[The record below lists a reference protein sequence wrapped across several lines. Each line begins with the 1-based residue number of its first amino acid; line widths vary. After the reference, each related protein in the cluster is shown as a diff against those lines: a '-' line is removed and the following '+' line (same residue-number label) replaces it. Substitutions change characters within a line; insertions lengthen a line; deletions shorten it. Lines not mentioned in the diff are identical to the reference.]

1 MAYMN
6 QEKKKE
12 IAKLLKE
19 KLKGRDIKYTL
30 GVDNHST
37 IIMNINSGSV
47 DFIKNY
53 NESKTDDQRVMN
65 GYEVEAKDYI
75 NVNEYYIND
84 YFTGDALDILSTAKE
99 CLDLNNFDKSD
110 VMTDY
115 FHVGHYTEINI
126 GRWNKPYKLTGE
138 K

>member
-37 IIMNINSGSV
+37 ITMNINSGSV

-75 NVNEYYIND
+75 NVNEYYISD
-84 YFTGDALDILSTAKE
+84 HFTGDALDILSTAKE

-126 GRWNKPYKLTGE
+126 GRWNKPYKLTGA